1 MINFEI
7 QGKDYKLMDEFHEV
21 KVSEIALAYSF
32 LKEQP
37 MGIINWLV
45 KGSDVEEELKLRF
58 KIDWVAFFSD
68 IPKDLLMLVP
78 IDFLYNQCEKF
89 TRQPEVFIDLKKFK
103 IGGNNYK
110 LMEPLTTISG
120 AKMLFGE
127 GNFRQWTIG
136 NQLTKMI
143 ADSKAYKTIEPLK
156 QLIAVLY
163 DCDKDIPTEK
173 KLKDFDNLTASQL
186 WSAYFFFAMLL
197 ERYKKYFLLSTSKSQ
212 HQKGKNQLKLE
223 QLKKQLSKTT
233 IGKLLPSKWL
243 KWEYLILEENHL

>member
-7 QGKDYKLMDEFHEV
+7 QGKYYKLRDEFHEV
-21 KVSEIALAYSF
+21 KVSELEKAYNF
-32 LKEQP
+32 LKNQP
-37 MGIINWLV
+37 ISIVNWLV
-45 KGSDVEEELKLRF
+45 KGNEVEEDLKQRF

-68 IPKDLLMLVP
+68 IPKELLMLVP

-89 TRQPEVFIDLKKFK
+89 TRVPETFIDLKKFK

-136 NQLTKMI
+136 NQLTKMVAEAKSYNAI
-143 ADSKAYKTIEPLK
+143 NPLK
-156 QLIAVLY
+156 QLVAVLY
-163 DCDKDIPTEK
+163 DCDKEIPTEQ

-186 WSAYFFFAMLL
+186 WSAYFFFAMLC
-197 ERYKKYFLLSTSKSQ
+197 EKYKDYFLLSTNKNRY
-212 HQKGKNQLKLE
+212 QKDKNLLKLE
-223 QLKKQLSKTT
+223 LLKKQLSRTT

-243 KWEYLILEENHL
+243 KWEYSILQENHL